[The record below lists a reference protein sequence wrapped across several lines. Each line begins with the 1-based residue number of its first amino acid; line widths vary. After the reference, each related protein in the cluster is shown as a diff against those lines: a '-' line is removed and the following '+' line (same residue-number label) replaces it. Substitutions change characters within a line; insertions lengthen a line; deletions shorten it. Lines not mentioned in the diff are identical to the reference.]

1 MKKFTTALL
10 ALATGVIAGLAA
22 AAVNVFRPLANAIED
37 HLHRSGLILSLI
49 TATETKAQGQPRAF
63 HRRFLDDAGVPAAV
77 VVYPGFRPNYVCL
90 ENITDRIKY
99 EWYIGMAEGD
109 CIKTVAAG
117 TRTLDTTD
125 VLVVEVDAAAR
136 PSVTAAA
143 SIVLQS
149 KQYHLMALA

>member
-1 MKKFTTALL
+1 MQKTIASLL

-49 TATETKAQGQPRAF
+49 TATETKGQGQPRAF
-63 HRRFLDDAGVPAAV
+63 HRRFLDDAATPAAV

-90 ENITDRIKY
+90 ENLTDRIKY
-99 EWYIGMAEGD
+99 EWYTGMAEGD
-109 CIKTVAAG
+109 YVKTLAAG
-117 TRTLDTTD
+117 TRTLETDD
-125 VLVVEVDAAAR
+125 VLVVEDDTGAR
-136 PSVTAAA
+136 PAITVAA
-143 SIVLQS
+143 SIVLQN